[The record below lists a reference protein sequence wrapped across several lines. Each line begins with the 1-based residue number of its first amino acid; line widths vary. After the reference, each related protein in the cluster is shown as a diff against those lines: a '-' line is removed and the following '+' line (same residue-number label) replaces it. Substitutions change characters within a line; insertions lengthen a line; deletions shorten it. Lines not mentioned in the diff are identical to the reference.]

1 MLILIVEDDPV
12 QAQHMEAAI
21 RRELGAEVWR
31 MATEYDFQAGFEEI
45 ATRKPDLIVIDV
57 MLRWADP
64 AEEIPDKPANW
75 AQTGG
80 YTRAGLRCHAMLR
93 KDERTGEIPAL
104 LYTVLGQEALG
115 LLQGVEYLQ
124 KGNGLDRLLVGIKQL
139 LSLAPAEPG
148 VPPAP

>member
-1 MLILIVEDDPV
+1 
-12 QAQHMEAAI
+12 
-21 RRELGAEVWR
+21 
-31 MATEYDFQAGFEEI
+31 
-45 ATRKPDLIVIDV
+45 
-57 MLRWADP
+57 
-64 AEEIPDKPANW
+64 
-75 AQTGG
+75 
-80 YTRAGLRCHAMLR
+80 MLR